1 MEWDGGFALSILRI
15 PHADTIEGSTKAF
28 TIDYIACPSWT
39 ELLQPVFSNPQ
50 ITKIAHNAR
59 FDVKFLM
66 KVGIE
71 AEHIFDIMLAA
82 QVHDSGVNN
91 GVKGHFT
98 LATVSERYVR
108 EKLDKS
114 EQASDTK

>member
-15 PHADTIEGSTKAF
+15 PNADTIEGSTKAF

-50 ITKIAHNAR
+50 ITQIAHNAK

-71 AEHIFDIMLAA
+71 VEHIFDTMLAA
-82 QVHDSGVNN
+82 QILDSGVNN

-98 LATVSERYVR
+98 
-108 EKLDKS
+108 
-114 EQASDTK
+114 

>member
-15 PHADTIEGSTKAF
+15 PNADTIEGSTKAF
-28 TIDYIACPSWT
+28 IIDCIAYPSWT

-50 ITKIAHNAR
+50 ITKIAHNAK

-71 AEHIFDIMLAA
+71 VKHIFDTMLAA
-82 QVHDSGVNN
+82 QILDSGVNN
-91 GVKGHFT
+91 GVKGHT
-98 LATVSERYVR
+98 LP
-108 EKLDKS
+108 
-114 EQASDTK
+114 

>member
-1 MEWDGGFALSILRI
+1 M
-15 PHADTIEGSTKAF
+15 
-28 TIDYIACPSWT
+28 
-39 ELLQPVFSNPQ
+39 FSNPQ
-50 ITKIAHNAR
+50 IIKIAHNAK

-66 KVGIE
+66 KAGIE
-71 AEHIFDIMLAA
+71 VEHIFDTMLAA
-82 QVHDSGVNN
+82 QILDSGVNN

-98 LATVSERYVR
+98 LATVSERYVG